1 MRRELFVCLLLLSIT
16 LAAYWQIG
24 DHEFTNYDD
33 TLYVTYNSHV
43 QQGLAGSGIIWAFT
57 TTDEANWHP
66 LTWLSHMLDCQLFG
80 LNPRAHHLSSLLL
93 HLANVVLLFAVLKRM
108 TGALWK
114 AAFVSA
120 LFALHPLHVELV
132 AWVAER
138 KDVLSTFFWFLTILA
153 YTRYA
158 ERPTRARYLL
168 TLIAFACGLMAK
180 PMLVTLPFVL
190 LLLDYWPLDRMAYSS
205 EGDKAPKTARKGTRS
220 PKPRLTISR
229 LVWEKTPLFALAA
242 ISSVVTFAVQRRAG
256 AMSDMAVFPLWS
268 RIANALVSYLRYI
281 GKMIWPSDLAVLYP
295 HPGTSLSLWW
305 GAGAGLVVIGLSIL
319 FVRAGR
325 RRPYLAVGWLWYVGT
340 LVPVIGL
347 IQVGIQAYADRYT
360 YVPLIGLFIMIA
372 WGVDDLAG
380 RWGQARTV
388 LALLAAT
395 ALSALTACTWIQV
408 RHWKDSV
415 SLFTHTIQVTARNYV
430 AHNNLGNALADRGR
444 LEEAISHYTETLRFK
459 PDHAEAYY
467 NWGMA
472 LIKQGKFDEAVD
484 RFLRA
489 LSIKPDY
496 ADAHNNLGGALFT
509 QGKMTEAANHFTDA
523 LRIKPDHEEA
533 HYNLAVLLAVRGN
546 IEEAIGHFSEHLRIR
561 PNHADAHY
569 NLGVLLAQRGK
580 LQEAA
585 RHFSEALRLKPDFP
599 EARRNLELA
608 QRLMGNSPPES
619 RMGSG
624 ADK

>member
-93 HLANVVLLFAVLKRM
+93 HLANVVLLFVVLKRM

-114 AAFVSA
+114 TAFVSA
-120 LFALHPLHVELV
+120 LFALHPLHVESV

-138 KDVLSTFFWFLTILA
+138 KDVLSTFFWFLTMLA

-190 LLLDYWPLDRMAYSS
+190 LLLDYWPLDRMAYSGG
-205 EGDKAPKTARKGTRS
+205 GDKAPSLARKGTRS
-220 PKPRLTISR
+220 PKPRLTLSR
-229 LVWEKTPLFALAA
+229 LLWEKTPLFALAA
-242 ISSVVTFAVQRRAG
+242 ISSAVTFSFQRRAG
-256 AMSDMAVFPLWS
+256 AMSDMEVFPLWS
-268 RIANALVSYLRYI
+268 RIANALVSYLHYI
-281 GKMIWPSDLAVLYP
+281 GKMIWPGDLAVLYP

-305 GAGAGLVVIGLSIL
+305 GAGAGLVVVGLSIL

-325 RRPYLAVGWLWYVGT
+325 RRPYLAVGWLWYAGT

-347 IQVGIQAYADRYT
+347 IQVGVQAYADRYT

-372 WGVDDLAG
+372 WGVAELAG

-395 ALSALTACTWIQV
+395 VLSALTACTWIQV
-408 RHWKDSV
+408 RYWKDSI
-415 SLFTHTIQVTARNYV
+415 SLFTHTIHVTTRNYV

-444 LEEAISHYTETLRFK
+444 LEEAISHYTETLRIK

-472 LIKQGKFDEAVD
+472 LIKQGRFDEAVE
-484 RFLRA
+484 RFLKA
-489 LSIKPDY
+489 LRIKPDY

-509 QGKMTEAANHFTDA
+509 QGKMKEAANHFTEA

-533 HYNLAVLLAVRGN
+533 HYNLAVLLAVRGDV
-546 IEEAIGHFSEHLRIR
+546 EEAMRHFSEHLRIR

-585 RHFSEALRLKPDFP
+585 SHFSAALRLKPGFL

-608 QRLMGNSPPES
+608 QRLMGTSPPES
-619 RMGSG
+619 KMGSG
-624 ADK
+624 AEK